1 MRIGLLGAGRIG
13 AFHAGTLAAHPAVTE
28 LVVADAD
35 AVRAREVAARHGA
48 AVMPVDE
55 LVASRPDA
63 VLIATAT
70 AAHAG
75 LISKAA
81 QAGVPAFCEKPVAI
95 DLARTVA
102 ALDTVAKA
110 GALLQIG
117 FQRRFD
123 AGYAAARESV
133 RAGRVGRLHTVRTV
147 SSDPAPPPAAYV
159 PLSGGLYRDCLI
171 HDFDILRWV
180 TGREVTQVYA
190 LGTDEGEDFF
200 RAAGDVDT
208 AAALLTLEGG
218 VLATAT
224 ATRYHAAGYDV
235 RMELAGT
242 ADQLVV
248 GVGPRAPL
256 TSVEPD
262 PEAEP
267 EPGPGGGSAEGAGGA
282 GSTGGGGLRG
292 SAPAPRWPGFLE
304 RFAPA
309 YRAEIDAFLRVV
321 RGDLPN
327 PCEGPEAL
335 RALLVAEA
343 CEVSRR
349 ERRPVTIAEVEAAA
363 HACAA
368 ELTGAVL

>member
-1 MRIGLLGAGRIG
+1 MRIGLIGAGRIG

-35 AVRAREVAARHGA
+35 AARAGDVAARHHA
-48 AVMPVDE
+48 AVLPVGE
-55 LVASRPDA
+55 LLAGRPDA
-63 VLIATAT
+63 VVIASAT

-75 LISKAA
+75 LIAGAA
-81 QAGVPAFCEKPVAI
+81 RAGVPAFCEKPVAV

-102 ALDTVAKA
+102 ALDTVTRA

-123 AGYAAARESV
+123 AGYAAAREAL

-147 SSDPAPPPAAYV
+147 SSDAVPPPAAYV

-171 HDFDILRWV
+171 HDFDMLRWV
-180 TGREVTQVYA
+180 TGREITDVYA
-190 LGTDEGEDFF
+190 TGADEGEDFF

-248 GVGPRAPL
+248 GIGPRAPL
-256 TSVEPD
+256 TSVEP
-262 PEAEP
+262 EA
-267 EPGPGGGSAEGAGGA
+267 GGGA
-282 GSTGGGGLRG
+282 GERP
-292 SAPAPRWPGFLE
+292 PAARWPGFLE

-309 YRAEIDAFLRVV
+309 YRAELDAFLRVV
-321 RGDLPN
+321 RGELPN
-327 PCEGPEAL
+327 PCEGREAL

-349 ERRPVTIAEVEAAA
+349 ERRPVAVAEVEAAA
-363 HACAA
+363 RACTA
-368 ELTGAVL
+368 ELDGAVG